1 MLLELSAA
9 VLAGGAGTAVALTPL
24 LLRDRRRAS
33 RAERSG
39 RLTRNELYHL
49 ARTRVPAVAAS
60 ARGTGGG
67 QPIPGPSRPDI
78 EGTELEQAARAVLEA
93 VHHEVARIVADA
105 EVARRSAAEEAVTAR
120 RAAAEEMAEARRVA
134 ESAGVG
140 ADETLHRITEEATRG
155 AENATRS
162 ALRGAMAPVTAQLH
176 RLQAQ
181 LDALLV
187 KHERSQQVAGV
198 LLELD
203 PLVAQALRR
212 AQATLV
218 LAGDWPGRQRVDAAA
233 LDVVR
238 AATGRI
244 ADGHRR
250 VHIIGEPTI
259 AVTGRVVEP
268 VVLAIAELLDNAARH
283 SSPASRVEVRFR
295 SDHHG
300 LSLLVDDGGVG
311 LTRELEE
318 QAEEVLSKSHDVR
331 LTELPAPLA
340 AGWAVV
346 GLLARRYGFR
356 ASAVPDGSPYGG
368 TRMVIHLP
376 NELLTPLPMDEEE
389 IGGAPPE
396 PAPRASVPAPA
407 PAPARESLPG
417 PEDEPAPEP
426 LPTRR
431 AARVSAEPRDEG
443 GWGADHRVAADR
455 SDRRDRPEPADHR
468 GAPAGYGDGGF
479 EHSDS
484 GEFSEEDEEL
494 TPGGLPQRRRRRHA
508 APEEPAGWH
517 ATVPRPAAG
526 PPSRLGAAGEAA
538 RAFRAAFSGDAGPTP
553 PTPPTP
559 GDDEVSTT

>member
-9 VLAGGAGTAVALTPL
+9 VLAGGAGTAAVLTPL
-24 LLRDRRRAS
+24 LLRDRRRAG

-49 ARTRVPAVAAS
+49 ARARVPAVAAS

-105 EVARRSAAEEAVTAR
+105 EAARRAAVEEAATAR
-120 RAAAEEMAEARRVA
+120 RAVAEELAEARRVA
-134 ESAGVG
+134 ESAGAG
-140 ADETLHRITEEATRG
+140 ADETLQQVTEEAARE

-218 LAGDWPGRQRVDAAA
+218 LAGDWPGRQRVDAPA

-318 QAEEVLSKSHDVR
+318 QAEEVLSKGHDVR

-389 IGGAPPE
+389 IGVPPQ
-396 PAPRASVPAPA
+396 APA
-407 PAPARESLPG
+407 
-417 PEDEPAPEP
+417 
-426 LPTRR
+426 
-431 AARVSAEPRDEG
+431 
-443 GWGADHRVAADR
+443 
-455 SDRRDRPEPADHR
+455 
-468 GAPAGYGDGGF
+468 
-479 EHSDS
+479 
-484 GEFSEEDEEL
+484 
-494 TPGGLPQRRRRRHA
+494 
-508 APEEPAGWH
+508 
-517 ATVPRPAAG
+517 
-526 PPSRLGAAGEAA
+526 
-538 RAFRAAFSGDAGPTP
+538 
-553 PTPPTP
+553 
-559 GDDEVSTT
+559 